1 MPAYRD
7 NDIIT
12 GFKDMSTIKHIHL
25 KIFTDGGSRGNP
37 GPAASGAVLYSENGE
52 VVATASKYLGHD
64 TNNQAEYTAIVI
76 GLEKAKSLGAK
87 TIELFMDSE
96 LAVKQLKG
104 EYKVKNPEIAK
115 RFLEVKNLWIQFD
128 VVKIKHVRRELNK
141 AADALVNKVLDE
153 KKT

>member
-1 MPAYRD
+1 
-7 NDIIT
+7 
-12 GFKDMSTIKHIHL
+12 MSKHSHF

-37 GPAASGAVLYSENGE
+37 GPAASGAVLYSEDDE
-52 VVATASKYLGHD
+52 IIATASKYLGKD

-76 GLEKAKSLGAK
+76 GLEKALSLGAE
-87 TIELFMDSE
+87 TIELCMDSE

-115 RFLEVKNLWIQFD
+115 RFLEVKNLIAQFEY
-128 VVKIKHVRRELNK
+128 VKIKHVRREFNK

-153 KKT
+153 RQS

>member
-1 MPAYRD
+1 
-7 NDIIT
+7 
-12 GFKDMSTIKHIHL
+12 MSKHPHL

-37 GPAASGAVLYSENGE
+37 GPAASGAVLYSEDGE
-52 VVATASKYLGHD
+52 IIATASKYLGRD

-76 GLEKAKSLGAK
+76 GLEKAKELGAE
-87 TIELFMDSE
+87 TLELFMDSE

-115 RFLEVKNLWIQFD
+115 RFLEVKNLIAQFD
-128 VVKIKHVRRELNK
+128 YVKIKHVRRELNK

-153 KKT
+153 RKT